1 MQRGRNYHYPFYNK
15 EETMPQTIQVVP
27 PSNGSVGTWST
38 SQKDLIVGLLTIG
51 HKPISITFDGRTATY
66 SFDDLAK
73 VDADKIL
80 RNEDVLV
87 NLKSVFA
94 ANVLWA
100 ATLTR
105 ASELSRQ
112 MAVSQ

>member
-15 EETMPQTIQVVP
+15 EEQMAQTIQVVP
-27 PSNGSVGTWST
+27 PSNGASSTWST
-38 SQKDLIVGLLTIG
+38 SQKDLIVSLLTIG
-51 HKPISITFDGRTATY
+51 HKPVSITFDGRTATY
-66 SFDDLAK
+66 AFDDAAK
-73 VDADKIL
+73 VDADRIL
-80 RNEDVLV
+80 RNEDITV
-87 NLKSVFA
+87 NLKSVIA

-112 MAVSQ
+112 MVAQ